1 MAFWG
6 AAPSSFAMVCGER
19 ACGRG
24 CQLRAPL
31 GSLQGEGPGR
41 WPLWGWGLGGRA
53 EDPLEDVGAE
63 IQALPIC
70 PCRTFAPLW
79 EVFRISSDKLALCHA
94 ELVKKLQDLIKEIG
108 RYGEE
113 QLRAHRKVTL
123 PLPSCPGTMGGDTS
137 LCEPPPAPPET
148 GQGMGPW
155 AL

>member
-1 MAFWG
+1 MG
-6 AAPSSFAMVCGER
+6 CGER
-19 ACGRG
+19 AWGHG
-24 CQLRAPL
+24 CQLRALL

-41 WPLWGWGLGGRA
+41 WPLWGWEAGRKT
-53 EDPLEDVGAE
+53 PLEDAGAE

-70 PCRTFAPLW
+70 PYRTFAPLW

-113 QLRAHRKVTL
+113 QLRAHRKVTPPRRVVQGPWGRGHI
-123 PLPSCPGTMGGDTS
+123 PLRASP
-137 LCEPPPAPPET
+137 PPET
-148 GQGMGPW
+148 GQGIGPW